1 MASGKNI
8 YRVLIAGA
16 NDRTFD
22 SLRELLPPDSYEP
35 PLRAGS
41 AGEAKRMLLETDV
54 DLVILNAPLRDEFG
68 TQLALNLSQDNL
80 CVLMLVPAES
90 FDAVCYKVEDEGIL
104 TLSKPV
110 SRNGLLG
117 AIKLLTAMRGKLRKL
132 DRQNQALQEKMQDIR
147 TVNRAKWLLIEIKR
161 MTENEAHYYIEKQ
174 AMDMRLSRREVA
186 EEIIRYY
193 GDG

>member
-1 MASGKNI
+1 MASGKII

-41 AGEAKRMLLETDV
+41 AGHAKRMLLETDV

-68 TQLALNLSQDNL
+68 TQLALNLAQDNL

-110 SRNGLLG
+110 SRSGLLG

-186 EEIIRYY
+186 ENIIRTY
-193 GDG
+193 DA

>member
-1 MASGKNI
+1 M
-8 YRVLIAGA
+8 
-16 NDRTFD
+16 
-22 SLRELLPPDSYEP
+22 
-35 PLRAGS
+35 
-41 AGEAKRMLLETDV
+41 
-54 DLVILNAPLRDEFG
+54 
-68 TQLALNLSQDNL
+68 
-80 CVLMLVPAES
+80 
-90 FDAVCYKVEDEGIL
+90 EDEGIL

-110 SRNGLLG
+110 SRSGLLG

-186 EEIIRYY
+186 ENIIRTY
-193 GDG
+193 DA

>member
-1 MASGKNI
+1 MASGKII

-22 SLRELLPPDSYEP
+22 SLRELLPPDSYEA

-41 AGEAKRMLLETDV
+41 AGEVKRMLLETDV

-68 TQLALNLSQDNL
+68 TQLALNLAQDNL

-132 DRQNQALQEKMQDIR
+132 VRQNQALQEKMQDIR

-186 EEIIRYY
+186 ENIIRTY
-193 GDG
+193 DA

>member
-1 MASGKNI
+1 MASGKII

-22 SLRELLPPDSYEP
+22 SLRELLPPDGYEA

-41 AGEAKRMLLETDV
+41 AGEVKRMLLETDV

-68 TQLALNLSQDNL
+68 TQLALNLSRDNL

-186 EEIIRYY
+186 ENIIRTY
-193 GDG
+193 DA

>member
-1 MASGKNI
+1 MASGKII

-41 AGEAKRMLLETDV
+41 AGEVKRMLLETDV

-68 TQLALNLSQDNL
+68 TQLALNLAQDNL

-110 SRNGLLG
+110 SRSGLLG

-186 EEIIRYY
+186 ENIIRTY
-193 GDG
+193 DA

>member
-1 MASGKNI
+1 MASGKII

-68 TQLALNLSQDNL
+68 TQLALNLAQDNL

-186 EEIIRYY
+186 ENIIRTY
-193 GDG
+193 DA

>member
-22 SLRELLPPDSYEP
+22 SLRELLPPDSYEA

-41 AGEAKRMLLETDV
+41 AGEVKRMLLETDV

-186 EEIIRYY
+186 ENIIRTY
-193 GDG
+193 DA

>member
-1 MASGKNI
+1 MASGKII

-22 SLRELLPPDSYEP
+22 SLRQLLPPDGYEA

-41 AGEAKRMLLETDV
+41 AGEVKRMLLETDV

-68 TQLALNLSQDNL
+68 NQLALNLSRDNL

-186 EEIIRYY
+186 ENIIRTY
-193 GDG
+193 DA

>member
-1 MASGKNI
+1 MASGKII

-41 AGEAKRMLLETDV
+41 AGEVKRMLLETDV

-68 TQLALNLSQDNL
+68 TQLALNLAQDNL

-90 FDAVCYKVEDEGIL
+90 FDAVCYRVEDEGIL

-110 SRNGLLG
+110 SRSGLLG

-186 EEIIRYY
+186 ENIIRTY
-193 GDG
+193 DA

>member
-1 MASGKNI
+1 MASGKII

-110 SRNGLLG
+110 SRSGLLG

-186 EEIIRYY
+186 ENIIRTY
-193 GDG
+193 DA

>member
-22 SLRELLPPDSYEP
+22 SLRELLPPDSYEA

-41 AGEAKRMLLETDV
+41 AGEVKRMLLETDV

-68 TQLALNLSQDNL
+68 TQLALNLSRDNL

-132 DRQNQALQEKMQDIR
+132 DRQNQALQEKMQDSR

-186 EEIIRYY
+186 ENIIRTY
-193 GDG
+193 DA

>member
-1 MASGKNI
+1 MASGKII

-41 AGEAKRMLLETDV
+41 AGEVKRMLLETDV

-68 TQLALNLSQDNL
+68 TQLALNLSRDNL
-80 CVLMLVPAES
+80 CILMLVPAES

-110 SRNGLLG
+110 SRSGLLG

-186 EEIIRYY
+186 ENIIRTY
-193 GDG
+193 DA

>member
-22 SLRELLPPDSYEP
+22 SLRELLPPDSYEA

-41 AGEAKRMLLETDV
+41 AGEVKRMLLETDV

-68 TQLALNLSQDNL
+68 TQPALNLSRDNPR
-80 CVLMLVPAES
+80 VLMLVPAES

-186 EEIIRYY
+186 ENIIRTY
-193 GDG
+193 DA